1 MRGIERKHKKSR
13 SILKKYKS
21 NRKTNKKRVKKKSFK
36 APLIKRSC
44 TRYTLTFSC
53 FIKKKKRM
61 TALWEK
67 KSHFTKHIQLALRQF
82 LDLSFPSFFQNCI
95 IDLFS
100 FIVHYLSISVPDPL
114 AKKKKKKRK
123 RTYTKREKK
132 KIDGCAREESCTNI
146 LRATLLRYTSIEQD
160 NRKEKKKKRTL
171 FFFPSMS
178 GCLWL

>member
-1 MRGIERKHKKSR
+1 
-13 SILKKYKS
+13 
-21 NRKTNKKRVKKKSFK
+21 
-36 APLIKRSC
+36 
-44 TRYTLTFSC
+44 
-53 FIKKKKRM
+53 M

-160 NRKEKKKKRTL
+160 NRKEKKKEKNS
-171 FFFPSMS
+171 FFFSLYVWVPLVVD
-178 GCLWL
+178 GAHC